1 MTFVTFCRLIF
12 WQVLCYPF
20 VDPKHTLT
28 KEQAQ
33 EASDISYEGIKVIYK
48 VLKS

>member
-1 MTFVTFCRLIF
+1 MTFVTFCRFIF
-12 WQVLCYPF
+12 GQVLCYPL

-28 KEQAQ
+28 KEQAK
-33 EASDISYEGIKVIYK
+33 EASDISYEGIKVVYK